1 MIQNLKIKNIHL
13 YLYLYDMSKVY
24 FYLLYILNV
33 LPCLKLNVFIKYKLY
48 LV

>member
-1 MIQNLKIKNIHL
+1 MIQNLKIKNIH
-13 YLYLYDMSKVY
+13 LYLYDMSKVY